1 MSKTMSGRV
10 STSRSLLPRSS
21 FACDLNRS
29 PRKSSSVSLWRW
41 IIVPIAPSR
50 TRIRC
55 NSSVSSRVRTEGIV
69 ISMNI
74 VAGFHAA
81 GDEYRKGIAGQ
92 AGTGAHRHMLEPGTF
107 EESRDL
113 FIFEP
118 EPSIAHA
125 IAYPGL
131 IVLAQIQH
139 EHVAAGPENP
149 RGLDRRVR
157 RVGRMMQRLRQQRNV
172 DAGIGKR
179 QLLDL
184 AAFPRDVR
192 HAAPL
197 GQLARPA
204 QYFRGPIDA
213 DHALRPSR
221 RLDRQ
226 IALTARDVGDIHGRK
241 QQAQRARPRRP
252 ASARDELGA
261 VGAVHV
267 EILFAETDHFVQPR
281 LVSADRRG

>member
-55 NSSVSSRVRTEGIV
+55 NSSVSSRVRTEGMV

-74 VAGFHAA
+74 VAGWPAA
-81 GDEYRKGIAGQ
+81 GDQHRKGMAGQ
-92 AGTGAHRHMLEPGTF
+92 AGAGAHRDVFEPGAF
-107 EESRDL
+107 EEPRDL
-113 FIFEP
+113 FVFEP
-118 EPSIAHA
+118 EPAIAHA
-125 IAYPGL
+125 IAHPGL

-149 RGLDRRVR
+149 RGLNRRVR
-157 RVGRMMQRLRQQRNV
+157 RVGCMMQRLRQQRDV

-179 QLLDL
+179 QLLDF
-184 AAFPRDVR
+184 AALPGDVR

-197 GQLARPA
+197 GQLARA
-204 QYFRGPIDA
+204 AEHVRGPIDA
-213 DHALRPSR
+213 DHTLRPSR
-221 RLDRQ
+221 RLN
-226 IALTARDVGDIHGRK
+226 G
-241 QQAQRARPRRP
+241 
-252 ASARDELGA
+252 
-261 VGAVHV
+261 
-267 EILFAETDHFVQPR
+267 
-281 LVSADRRG
+281 